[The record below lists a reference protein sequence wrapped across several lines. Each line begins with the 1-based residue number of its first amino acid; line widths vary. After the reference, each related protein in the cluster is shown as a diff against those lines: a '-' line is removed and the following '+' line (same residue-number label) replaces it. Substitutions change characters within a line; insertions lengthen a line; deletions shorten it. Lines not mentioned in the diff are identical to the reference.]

1 MYAANLDF
9 YEQIE
14 NAFKIQPDLAGIIHG
29 SERKVLRGNPNR
41 IVSLFTSIKAD
52 GGFLLESNLERGAA
66 ICLESSSSVKRFV
79 TQSLRVTLSAKHFV
93 LPDFIVERTDGS
105 YVVLEIK
112 PSIKGLSDEDLQ
124 RYDLCA
130 KLLSRE
136 GIEFRIIDRYMLPTD
151 DQYHE
156 LNRLYVNGRKNRWS
170 QEVMEDALEILGQTP
185 RQKIQSGRLQLM
197 REGLPG
203 QLCDLLVFHRKTSFV
218 DAINKTVEIAA

>member
-79 TQSLRVTLSAKHFV
+79 TQSLRITLSAKHFV

-112 PSIKGLSDEDLQ
+112 PSIRGLCDENRQ
-124 RYDLCA
+124 RYDLCE
-130 KLLSRE
+130 KLLDRE
-136 GIEFRIIDRYMLPTD
+136 GVEFRIIDSYMLPTNFE
-151 DQYHE
+151 YHK
-156 LNRLYVNGRKNRWS
+156 LNMFYMRGHQQVWSHDIIEMAISILERKPS
-170 QEVMEDALEILGQTP
+170 K
-185 RQKIQSGRLQLM
+185 KIQSGRLNLIS
-197 REGLPG
+197 EGVPG
-203 QLCDLLVFHRKTSFV
+203 ELCDYLVFHKRLSFT
-218 DAINKTVEIAA
+218 DAINNCVEIAA